1 MSGACSSSVLPVSN
15 LSHRDECRGL
25 SILHGDETRGAS
37 DDTQPSLASL
47 LLIRGTWY
55 RHTCVAVLSGIL
67 AVAVLLYN
75 R

>member
-1 MSGACSSSVLPVSN
+1 
-15 LSHRDECRGL
+15 
-25 SILHGDETRGAS
+25 
-37 DDTQPSLASL
+37 L

-75 R
+75 RWVVAGIDCVTENEEERLAPQRGTDINRSVNPTPTPARLRWRP